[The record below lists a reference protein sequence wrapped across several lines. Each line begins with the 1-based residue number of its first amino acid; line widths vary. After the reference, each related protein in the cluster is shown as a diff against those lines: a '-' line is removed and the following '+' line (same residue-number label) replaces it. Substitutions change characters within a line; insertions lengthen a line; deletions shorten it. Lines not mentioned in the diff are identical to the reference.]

1 MTGQDRLRLA
11 GPPAKPPAASAVR
24 ATDAAPAARGRGA
37 LAGRIGSTQVVYLA
51 LAGVMLVG
59 WVLVAIDGGDFLTLE
74 TVVGIQQRS
83 AALGI
88 VAVGQ
93 TLAILAGS
101 LDLSVAYLI
110 SLASLVAAE
119 TMAGRDGGIV
129 PAVLAVLVASALVGL
144 VNGLIIT
151 RLHVHAFIATL
162 GTALIV
168 RGVVDHLY
176 DGPAG
181 SVPESFQRLGYDR
194 IGPIPVSA
202 LLWAAVAVAAW
213 FLLRR
218 TRFGYRVY
226 AVGGDEEVAR
236 LSGVRTGRVIVVT
249 HVLCSVCAG
258 VAGLLLAARL
268 GAGAPTVGTDGGYDL
283 ESIAAVVLGGTALAG
298 GRGGVAGTVGGVLL
312 LAVLDSV
319 FNQLEINAFVKDVV
333 RGVVIVV
340 AVAVYARRT
349 AGRRPR

>member
-1 MTGQDRLRLA
+1 MIESKRIE
-11 GPPAKPPAASAVR
+11 
-24 ATDAAPAARGRGA
+24 AAPSRAVAFSRGRSLSPA
-37 LAGRIGSTQVVYLA
+37 RVVFLA
-51 LAGVMLVG
+51 LAGVILAG
-59 WVLVAIDGGDFLTLE
+59 WVLVAANGGQFLTLE
-74 TVVGIQQRS
+74 NLVGVQQRS

-119 TMAGRDGGIV
+119 TMAGQDGNI
-129 PAVLAVLVASALVGL
+129 PLAVAAVAGISAAVGL
-144 VNGLIIT
+144 VNGIVIT
-151 RLHVHAFIATL
+151 KLRVHAFIATL
-162 GTALIV
+162 GVALIIK
-168 RGVVDHLY
+168 GVLDHLY

-181 SVPESFQRLGYDR
+181 KVPESFQHLGYDR
-194 IGPIPVSA
+194 LGPLPVSA
-202 LLWAAVAVAAW
+202 MLWAAVAAAAW

-218 TRFGYRVY
+218 TRLGYRIY

-236 LSGVRTGRVIVVT
+236 LSGVRTGRVLIAT
-249 HVLCSVCAG
+249 HVLCSLCAG
-258 VAGLLLAARL
+258 IAGLLLAGRL

-312 LAVLDSV
+312 LATLDSV
-319 FNQLEINAFVKDVV
+319 FNQLEVNSFFKDVV
-333 RGVVIVV
+333 RGVVIVT
-340 AVAVYARRT
+340 AVAIYARRGQ
-349 AGRRPR
+349 GRRA